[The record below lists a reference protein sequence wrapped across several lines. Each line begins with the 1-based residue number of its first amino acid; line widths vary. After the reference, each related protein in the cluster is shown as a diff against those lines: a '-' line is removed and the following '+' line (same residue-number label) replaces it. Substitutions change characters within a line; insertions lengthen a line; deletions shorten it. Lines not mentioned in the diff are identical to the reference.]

1 MATKRPEGALRGGF
15 PPGAVKVGSQ
25 GLAGKPCLLPG
36 CATTLAPTLP
46 YRKGHLEII
55 MSSPASLK
63 QLLLRVFKVTGQQS
77 SCRPVQPLVKTQPRD
92 PWPGSDDT
100 GERHRRGCRVLPVT
114 TLRAGEEG
122 VLGYAPARKRRG
134 WGRGSAQL
142 CRCHRDGF
150 PELRHWVATSRA
162 FPPPTCGTG
171 RQWLSPK
178 RSSCT

>member
-1 MATKRPEGALRGGF
+1 
-15 PPGAVKVGSQ
+15 
-25 GLAGKPCLLPG
+25 
-36 CATTLAPTLP
+36 
-46 YRKGHLEII
+46 

-63 QLLLRVFKVTGQQS
+63 HLLLGVFKVTGQQS
-77 SCRPVQPLVKTQPRD
+77 SCQPVQALAKTQPRD
-92 PWPGSDDT
+92 SRTGSDDM
-100 GERHRRGCRVLPVT
+100 GERHRRSRRILLVT

-150 PELRHWVATSRA
+150 PGSRHSVATSRA

-178 RSSCT
+178 RSSCTCSFVLTGTECGFSVCNIHQKPKALQICLAGRVPFSRR